1 MDKHNQ
7 KYNFYQ
13 VILGKGEYYGHW
25 WNFKAYDFMEDQK
38 QIQEII
44 LISSDDKIEYFLR
57 MKWKENVCEYFYRDK
72 KTGKEKYLGHEH
84 DINYAMGKLLSKYD
98 TGVK

>member
-13 VILGKGEYYGHW
+13 VILGKGEYYGH
-25 WNFKAYDFMEDQK
+25 
-38 QIQEII
+38 
-44 LISSDDKIEYFLR
+44 
-57 MKWKENVCEYFYRDK
+57 
-72 KTGKEKYLGHEH
+72 EH
-84 DINYAMGKLLSKYD
+84 DINYAMRKLLSKYD